1 MNKVKDNL
9 LCAIN
14 MNLFVFLSLCVH
26 INGYIYHT
34 TNALRQPHMV
44 NFERKI
50 SKDIKIIDEEDA
62 HALVS
67 FWYNELKLQQE
78 FDGINERQNIE
89 YLYSSNYEDYT
100 RMSEITTFY
109 YDFENDREKHYNE
122 YIVWRPRI
130 HPCYINDSRC
140 NSIFYQDINHSL
152 CLISFKCLKNKIFVE
167 NMIYTPFWRGD
178 ANIIQNKLKSLIVDY
193 FLGHMKHQEVN
204 FDL

>member
-1 MNKVKDNL
+1 MSWWPRLHKAIFLRRWRSSMQLCCDNW
-9 LCAIN
+9 
-14 MNLFVFLSLCVH
+14 VGCVRLDLPRRA
-26 INGYIYHT
+26 
-34 TNALRQPHMV
+34 TNA
-44 NFERKI
+44 
-50 SKDIKIIDEEDA
+50 
-62 HALVS
+62 
-67 FWYNELKLQQE
+67 
-78 FDGINERQNIE
+78 
-89 YLYSSNYEDYT
+89 
-100 RMSEITTFY
+100 SEITTFY